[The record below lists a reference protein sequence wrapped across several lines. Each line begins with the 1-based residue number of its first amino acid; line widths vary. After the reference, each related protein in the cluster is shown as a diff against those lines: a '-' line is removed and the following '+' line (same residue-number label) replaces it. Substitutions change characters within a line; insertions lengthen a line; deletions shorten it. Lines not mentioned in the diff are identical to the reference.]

1 MIHSAEQQV
10 PQFSATG
17 LCNMQAI
24 FLRSDSQFSATSSC
38 AVAIGKFISQVLYL
52 TYFRTRACLIAEMW
66 DEVLS

>member
-17 LCNMQAI
+17 LCNMQTV
-24 FLRSDSQFSATSSC
+24 FLHSDSQVSATSSC
-38 AVAIGKFISQVLYL
+38 AVATGNNLASILFVVFLP
-52 TYFRTRACLIAEMW
+52 RACLIAEMQ